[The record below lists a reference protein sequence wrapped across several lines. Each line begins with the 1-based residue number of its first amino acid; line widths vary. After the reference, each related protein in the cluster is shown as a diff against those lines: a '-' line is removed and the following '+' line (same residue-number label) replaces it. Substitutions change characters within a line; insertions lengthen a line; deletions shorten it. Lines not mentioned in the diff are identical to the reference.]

1 MHIKTKVDYI
11 IVGQG
16 LAGSC
21 LALDLINRGKR
32 LVVIDEPSENHSS
45 TVAAGLFNPITGK
58 FLKKSWMAEKLFPA
72 LFQFYGEAEKQLNQK
87 FLHSIPIYR
96 PFESIEEQNNWMGK
110 SESPTVKTFVK
121 EIHTSA
127 QWPHQVHNPFGGLLI
142 QQCGYLNVNQF
153 MKAVRDFLT
162 ANDSFLQ
169 GKIRFEELKI
179 TDTSVEY
186 GNWEAEK
193 IIFCEGTAVAHNPY
207 FHWVPLRPMKGEVLV
222 IDLLT
227 DPEVIYN
234 RGVYIV
240 PDQGARHNVGAT
252 YQQPPFENE
261 ITDAGRAELVSKLN
275 DLVALPYNVVGQ
287 KWGIRPT
294 SPDRRPMLGA
304 HPVHKNAVIFNA
316 LGTKGVSLAPYF
328 ATHLAH
334 WLTHPA
340 EIIKEVNIQRF
351 YPLYSGSSL

>member
-1 MHIKTKVDYI
+1 
-11 IVGQG
+11 
-16 LAGSC
+16 
-21 LALDLINRGKR
+21 LIQRGKK
-32 LVVIDEPSENHSS
+32 VIVIDEPSENHSS

-72 LFQFYGEAEKQLNQK
+72 LFQFYGEAEKQLGES
-87 FLHSIPIYR
+87 FLHPVPIYR

-121 EIHTSA
+121 EIHTSP
-127 QWPHQVHNPFGGLLI
+127 QWTHQVHNPFGGLLI
-142 QQCGYLNVNQF
+142 SHCGYLNVNQF

-162 ANDSFLQ
+162 ANNSFLQ
-169 GKIRFEELKI
+169 GKFHFGELKI
-179 TDTSVEY
+179 TDSGVEY
-186 GNWEAEK
+186 ENWEAEK

-207 FHWVPLRPMKGEVLV
+207 FNWVPLRPMKGEVLV
-222 IDLLT
+222 IEMET
-227 DPEVIYN
+227 APEVIYN

-240 PDQGARHNVGAT
+240 PDQGARYNVGAT
-252 YQQPPFENE
+252 YQQPPFANE
-261 ITDAGRAELVSKLN
+261 TTEAGRAELVSKLN
-275 DLVALPYNVVGQ
+275 DLVALPYKAVGQ
-287 KWGIRPT
+287 KWGIRPA

-304 HPVHKNAVIFNA
+304 HPLHKNVVIFNA

-328 ATHLAH
+328 ATHLAD
-334 WLTHPA
+334 WLTHTA

>member
-1 MHIKTKVDYI
+1 MIKTKVDYI

-32 LVVIDEPSENHSS
+32 LVVIDEPSENRSS

-72 LFQFYGEAEKQLNQK
+72 LFQFYGEAEKKLNQK
-87 FLHSIPIYR
+87 FLHSVPIYR

-110 SESPTVKTFVK
+110 SESPAVKNFVK
-121 EIHTSA
+121 EIYSTA
-127 QWPHQVHNPFGGLLI
+127 QWPQQVHNPFGGLLI
-142 QQCGYLNVNQF
+142 SQCGYLNVNQF
-153 MKAVRDFLT
+153 MKATRDFLF
-162 ANDSFLQ
+162 ASHSFHH
-169 GKIRFEELKI
+169 GKMNFQELKVTASSI
-179 TDTSVEY
+179 EY
-186 GNWEAEK
+186 ENWQAEK
-193 IIFCEGTAVAHNPY
+193 IIFCEGTAVVHNPF

-222 IDLLT
+222 IETLT
-227 DPEVIYN
+227 APEVIYN

-240 PDQGARHNVGAT
+240 PDEGLHYNVGAT
-252 YQQPPFENE
+252 YQQPPFEKE
-261 ITDAGRAELVSKLN
+261 VSEQGKAELVSKLN
-275 DLVALPYNVVGQ
+275 DLISLPYKVVGQ

-294 SPDRRPMLGA
+294 SPDRRPMLGT
-304 HPVHKNAVIFNA
+304 HPDHKNVIIFNA

-328 ATHLAH
+328 ATHLAD
-334 WLTHPA
+334 WLTHTA
-340 EIIKEVNIQRF
+340 EIIKDVNIQRF